1 MRVGLPHIPSLI
13 FEWVGWRQKRIPTFR
28 ERKIIAVKTIG
39 FSRKSFNRVLP
50 KPLMERFEK
59 SPEKTLYEILMKTS
73 YYFLN
78 IFFIYHNSSFY
89 KIFCYTF
96 FDPSPNFRAFPQIFF
111 RGLQYLNFLI
121 YFSDWKRINKMQGAA
136 TICYT
141 QALQE

>member
-1 MRVGLPHIPSLI
+1 
-13 FEWVGWRQKRIPTFR
+13 
-28 ERKIIAVKTIG
+28 
-39 FSRKSFNRVLP
+39 
-50 KPLMERFEK
+50 
-59 SPEKTLYEILMKTS
+59 MKTS

-78 IFFIYHNSSFY
+78 IFFIYIALSQLSFY